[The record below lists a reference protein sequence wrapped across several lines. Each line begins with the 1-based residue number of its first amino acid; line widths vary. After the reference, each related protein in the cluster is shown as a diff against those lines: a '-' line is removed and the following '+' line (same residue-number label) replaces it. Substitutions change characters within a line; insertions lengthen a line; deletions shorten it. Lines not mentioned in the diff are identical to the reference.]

1 MTSNKDI
8 LAFLQADQDAKA
20 KEKEVDKEIRARE
33 RKEDMEH
40 ILSMIKIGVEKEVKA
55 ALQETEQRLGE
66 QEKINQE
73 LAKIWRLLG
82 Q

>member
-73 LAKIWRLLG
+73 LAKTWRLLG